1 MGEVYIVYD
10 SLLMIAQLD
19 QFYNYLIDKNILVLE
34 MEMEMVDVA
43 METVEMEMETVEME
57 METVDVAMVQGKS
70 TDIRHNYYM
79 SHLVKENMSF
89 RRNYI

>member
-43 METVEMEMETVEME
+43 METVEMEMETV
-57 METVDVAMVQGKS
+57 DVAMVQGKS